1 MPPHTAAPETMV
13 STRRLL
19 PLLVAG
25 LVLLSGSALAQPQ
38 PASTRVVVRA
48 ASNDAKLLHDAVGGA
63 HIRIV
68 DTETGKV
75 LAEGVQRGSS
85 GDTETIMREP
95 RERGA
100 SIYDTPDAAKFETT
114 LMLARPTTVR
124 VTAAGPRDYPQ
135 ARQRTSTTLT
145 LVPGR
150 HVTGDGIVLP
160 LHGFIVEVLR
170 PTTSS
175 AAPGATIDVRARVR
189 MMCGCPTEPG
199 GLWDA
204 SRYTIRAALVGPD
217 GGVVATAPLSYTGTT
232 SEYEGT
238 ITVPSEGATQL
249 RVTSVDAE
257 RANAGTASVSLS
269 MASE

>member
-1 MPPHTAAPETMV
+1 MF
-13 STRRLL
+13 STDRLL

-25 LVLLSGSALAQPQ
+25 LALLVGPVLAQPQ
-38 PASTRVVVRA
+38 PESTRVVVRA
-48 ASNDAKLLHDAVGGA
+48 ASNDAKLLHDGVGGA
-63 HIRIV
+63 LIRIV
-68 DTETGKV
+68 DTETGEV

-85 GDTETIMREP
+85 GDTEQIMRQP

-100 SIYDTPDAAKFETT
+100 AVYDTEGAAKFETT
-114 LMLARPTTVR
+114 LMLTRPRTVR
-124 VTAAGPRDYPQ
+124 VMARGPRDYPQ
-135 ARQRTSTTLT
+135 AQKRTSTTMT
-145 LVPGR
+145 LLPGR
-150 HVTGDGIVLP
+150 HMTGNGIVLP

-175 AAPGATIDVRARVR
+175 AAPGETIDVRARVR

-204 SRYTIRAALVGPD
+204 NRYTIQAKLVGPD

-257 RANAGTASVSLS
+257 RGNAGTASVSLS

>member
-1 MPPHTAAPETMV
+1 MF
-13 STRRLL
+13 STDRLL
-19 PLLVAG
+19 PLFVAG
-25 LVLLSGSALAQPQ
+25 LALLVGPVLAQPQ
-38 PASTRVVVRA
+38 PESTRVVVRA
-48 ASNDAKLLHDAVGGA
+48 ASNDAKLLHDGVGGA
-63 HIRIV
+63 LIRIV
-68 DTETGKV
+68 NTETGEV
-75 LAEGVQRGSS
+75 LAEGVQRGTS
-85 GDTETIMREP
+85 GNTEQIMRQP

-100 SIYDTPDAAKFETT
+100 AVYDTPDAAKFETT
-114 LMLARPTTVR
+114 LMLARPTTVT
-124 VTAAGPRDYPQ
+124 VTALGPRDYPQ
-135 ARQRTSTTLT
+135 AQKRTSTTMT
-145 LVPGR
+145 LMPGE
-150 HVTGDGIVLP
+150 HMTGNGIVLP

-175 AAPGATIDVRARVR
+175 AAPGETIDVRARVR

-204 SRYTIRAALVGPD
+204 SRYTIQAKLVGPD

-257 RANAGTASVSLS
+257 RANAGAATMPLS
-269 MASE
+269 MVSQ